1 MSNDLTVEISQN
13 LIEVEILEQGPQ
25 GPTGYTGYTG
35 PQGVQGVTATFKYS
49 DGSAFNITGYT
60 VLFTVKKECDID
72 VVDTTDTKA
81 LIKKTVTTHS
91 DPTHGITIIPL
102 TSTDTNQLPGIYYWD
117 LQLVKS
123 GIVSS
128 TQRGELE
135 VTTDITRRVS

>member
-1 MSNDLTVEISQN
+1 MT
-13 LIEVEILEQGPQ
+13 LIKIIRGDDSSIN
-25 GPTGYTGYTG
+25 T
-35 PQGVQGVTATFKYS
+35 TFKNS
-49 DGSAFNITGYT
+49 DGTAFNITGYT

-81 LIKKTVTTHS
+81 LIKKTVTSHS
-91 DPTHGITIIPL
+91 SPTTGQTIIPL
-102 TSTDTNQLPGIYYWD
+102 TSADTNQLPGIYYWD

-128 TQRGELE
+128 TQRGEFE